1 MTVELWPAILPKQPQ
16 KGYSESIG
24 SNIIRSPMET
34 GPAKQRRRSASPA
47 QLSVSWVLST
57 TQLAEL
63 DTFINTKIGGG
74 VNRFKFPHPRLS
86 TYATQS
92 TWKDVRIV
100 PQGQGELYQLT
111 YLAPDYWQVS
121 SKLEVLP

>member
-1 MTVELWPAILPKQPQ
+1 MAVELWPATLPKQPQ

-24 SNIIRSPMET
+24 SNIIRSPMDA

-47 QLSVSWVLST
+47 QLEVSWILST
-57 TQLAEL
+57 TQLAAL
-63 DTFINTKIGGG
+63 DTFIETKIGGG

-92 TWKDVRIV
+92 TWKDVRMV
-100 PQGQGELYQLT
+100 PQGQGELYKLQ
-111 YLAPDYWQVS
+111 YLAPEYWQVS
-121 SKLEVLP
+121 TKLEVLP